1 IDTGDTLSFSL
12 PNPVAGFTLNA
23 DGSYSFDPKDAAYQ
37 HIAAGQTEDVTIA
50 VRVTD
55 AAGATSTQN
64 LVITVTGTQD
74 GASVSG
80 TSTGTVNEDQSVSAA
95 GKL

>member
-1 IDTGDTLSFSL
+1 VDTGDTLSFSL

-37 HIAAGQTEDVTIA
+37 HIAAGQTEQVTIA

-64 LVITVTGTQD
+64 LVITVTGAQD
-74 GASVSG
+74 GATVTG
-80 TSTGTVNEDQSVSAA
+80 ASTGSVAEDAAVVA